1 MLSPEAQALDFQR
14 ATLRDIHADI
24 KRFAKDKDVVYISPD
39 LREDPDTLRIEESA
53 GNFDLVRKHI
63 EETVEV
69 LNKMLKSHNKPFAF
83 EVDDRGKVILV
94 RACPLER

>member
-1 MLSPEAQALDFQR
+1 MSRSSQTDLPSLELVFSRIALFG
-14 ATLRDIHADI
+14 
-24 KRFAKDKDVVYISPD
+24 ISSG
-39 LREDPDTLRIEESA
+39 EDPDTLRIEESS

-69 LNKMLKSHNKPFAF
+69 LNKMLKSNNKPFAF